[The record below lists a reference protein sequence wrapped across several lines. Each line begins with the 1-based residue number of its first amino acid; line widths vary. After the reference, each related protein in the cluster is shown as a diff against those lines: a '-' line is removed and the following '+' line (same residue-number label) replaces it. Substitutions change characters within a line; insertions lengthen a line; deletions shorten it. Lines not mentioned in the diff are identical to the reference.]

1 MGHREQKSKLD
12 VQKERLKVVFARLLE
27 SEIAILEF
35 QLTLTNEPEH
45 IKGIKKIINTCNKAK
60 RIVYGIVHYEIL
72 ASLYNSFVSGKE
84 QYYIILVESI
94 YKNVKKWDTTKQ
106 GFDEFKILD
115 DEARNKFNADKKER
129 EEQQLA
135 IKKAREEGKKVDFVF
150 ENGKIKPVILEDEP
164 N

>member
-1 MGHREQKSKLD
+1 MENKKISDLKSIIAMMIAT
-12 VQKERLKVVFARLLE
+12 ARQ
-27 SEIAILEF
+27 IIEF
-35 QLTLTNEPEH
+35 QKKNDNDPTHKKTFDKLLRHCKSAERTLWQTQH
-45 IKGIKKIINTCNKAK
+45 I
-60 RIVYGIVHYEIL
+60 EIL

-106 GFDEFKILD
+106 GFDEFKRLD

-135 IKKAREEGKKVDFVF
+135 IKKAREEGKKIDFVF
-150 ENGKIKPVILEDEP
+150 ENGKIKPVILEDKP